1 MTTPKRRLTHHSPT
15 KGRLH
20 VYLAVKLIRLT
31 LRHIGS
37 LLGPELESSFV
48 IVLAISTEETPEG
61 ALIQAE
67 LAE

>member
-1 MTTPKRRLTHHSPT
+1 MSSGGLLLLLEWVVVLFVRQ
-15 KGRLH
+15 
-20 VYLAVKLIRLT
+20 A